1 MRKAVC
7 YSCLTVLWFSITAS
21 LAQSVASSGSSPGG
35 SGAPAV
41 VQVDPVR
48 DGWAVF
54 RDVTLD
60 SLIDLGLTS
69 NPDIRVAVSR
79 VEEARIRV
87 RVAESY
93 LVPSIRSSLNFGT
106 QSLSEYRPVA
116 VPVASERLPRLQL
129 NTLQILPID
138 ASYEVDL
145 FKRIRNTVRVT
156 DLQRQVSESD
166 VRITQLIVASEIAR
180 LYYLIRAND
189 SEQTVVRRNI
199 NLRDSTI
206 SIIRARFQAGLTNE
220 IDAKRAETDL
230 ANIRVLLLGLE
241 RSRTELVNGLSNLCG
256 QNPATFAVAPGRLGT
271 VFPDLPFAAITADQ
285 LRRRPDLL
293 QAEQQTQVADVQ
305 IQVNRSAL
313 YPRINLL
320 GSGGTLTG
328 RIGGLFFPASMT
340 YLLGVN
346 ASVPIFEGKRNQQN
360 VALARQQYR
369 TADAAYQQRFLTAQR
384 EAETALDNLQN
395 TRQQIDAQNIALE
408 SARYTERLNR
418 ELYVKGLT
426 TFLEVLDAQ
435 RTVLDSERQL
445 VILQG
450 QRASYTV
457 ALLKALGG
465 SF

>member
-1 MRKAVC
+1 MRKSAL
-7 YSCLTVLWFSITAS
+7 YGFSFLWLGMTVS
-21 LAQSVASSGSSPGG
+21 LAQSAASSGSTSGG
-35 SGAPAV
+35 SVASASL
-41 VQVDPVR
+41 QTNSVR
-48 DGWAVF
+48 SGWAVF
-54 RDVTLD
+54 RDQALD

-87 RVAESY
+87 RVAESF
-93 LVPSIRSSLNFGT
+93 LAPSIRSSMNFNT

-116 VPVASERLPRLQL
+116 VPVTSERLPRIQL

-166 VRITQLIVASEIAR
+166 VQITQLIVASEVAR

-189 SEQTVVRRNI
+189 SEQAVIRRNI
-199 NLRDSTI
+199 GLRDSTI

-220 IDAKRAETDL
+220 IDAKRAETDI
-230 ANIRVLLLGLE
+230 ANVRVQLLGLE
-241 RSRTELVNGLSNLCG
+241 RSRTELVNGLSGLCG
-256 QNPATFAVAPGRLGT
+256 QNPATFGVSTGRLGT
-271 VFPDLPFAAITADQ
+271 GFPELPFSAISAEQ
-285 LRRRPDLL
+285 LRHRPDLL
-293 QAEQQTQVADVQ
+293 QAEQLSQVANVQ
-305 IQVNRSAL
+305 IQVNRASL
-313 YPRINLL
+313 YPRINLV
-320 GSGGTLTG
+320 GAGGTLTG
-328 RIGGLFFPASMT
+328 RIGNLFFPASMT
-340 YLLGVN
+340 YLLGIN
-346 ASVPIFEGKRNQQN
+346 ASVPLFEGKRNQQN
-360 VALARQQYR
+360 IVLAQQQYK
-369 TADAAYQQRFLTAQR
+369 TADASYQQRMLNAQR
-384 EAETALDNLQN
+384 EAETALDNLQSM
-395 TRQQIDAQNIALE
+395 RPQIDAQNLALE

-426 TFLEVLDAQ
+426 TFLEVLDSQ

-445 VILQG
+445 VLLQS
-450 QRASYTV
+450 QRATYTV

>member
-1 MRKAVC
+1 MRKSVAFPVAFFLL
-7 YSCLTVLWFSITAS
+7 SVTVS
-21 LAQSVASSGSSPGG
+21 LAQSAASAGSSSGGFGPMVS
-35 SGAPAV
+35 
-41 VQVDPVR
+41 VQSNPVR
-48 DGWAVF
+48 SGWAVF
-54 RDVTLD
+54 RDRTLD
-60 SLIDLGLTS
+60 SLIDSGLS
-69 NPDIRVAVSR
+69 NNPDIRVAVSR

-87 RVAESY
+87 RIAESF
-93 LVPSIRSSLNFGT
+93 LSPSIRSSLNLNT

-116 VPVASERLPRLQL
+116 VPVTSERLPRLQL

-166 VRITQLIVASEIAR
+166 MQITQLIVASEIAR

-189 SEQTVVRRNI
+189 SEQAVVRRNI
-199 NLRDSTI
+199 SLRDSTI

-230 ANIRVLLLGLE
+230 ANVRVLLLSLE
-241 RSRTELVNGLSNLCG
+241 RSRTEVVNALSNLCG
-256 QNPATFAVAPGRLGT
+256 QNPATFSLSPGRLEGGL
-271 VFPDLPFAAITADQ
+271 PELPFSAISADQ

-293 QAEQQTQVADVQ
+293 QAEQQMQVASVQ

-328 RIGGLFFPASMT
+328 RIGGLFVPASMT
-340 YLLGVN
+340 YLLGIN
-346 ASVPIFEGKRNQQN
+346 ASIPIFEGKRNQQN
-360 VALARQQYR
+360 IALAQQQYQ
-369 TADAAYQQRFLTAQR
+369 TNDAAYQQRVLIAQR

-395 TRQQIDAQNIALE
+395 TRQQIDAQNTALE

-418 ELYVKGLT
+418 ELYGKGLT

>member
-1 MRKAVC
+1 MRKSILA
-7 YSCLTVLWFSITAS
+7 SFTVLLLSATTL
-21 LAQSVASSGSSPGG
+21 LAQTTASSGGSSGG
-35 SGAPAV
+35 AGVSAAAQSGS
-41 VQVDPVR
+41 VR

-54 RDVTLD
+54 HDPTLD
-60 SLIDLGLTS
+60 SLIDVGLLN
-69 NPDIRVAVSR
+69 NPDIRVAINR

-93 LVPSIRSSLNFGT
+93 LSPSIRSSINFNT

-116 VPVASERLPRLQL
+116 VPVTSEKLPRIQL

-145 FKRIRNTVRVT
+145 FRRIRNTVRMT

-166 VRITQLIVASEIAR
+166 VQITQLVVASEIAR
-180 LYYLIRAND
+180 LYYLIRANE

-199 NLRDSTI
+199 SLRDSTI
-206 SIIRARFQAGLTNE
+206 SIIRARFTAGLTNE
-220 IDAKRAETDL
+220 IDAKRAETDI
-230 ANIRVLLLGLE
+230 ANVRVLLLGLE
-241 RSRTELVNGLSNLCG
+241 RSRTELVNGLANLCG
-256 QNPATFAVAPGRLGT
+256 QNPALFSLSAGRLAT
-271 VFPDLPFAAITADQ
+271 SFPDLPFASISSDQ
-285 LRRRPDLL
+285 LRRRPDIR
-293 QAEQQTQVADVQ
+293 QAEQQTQVANVQ
-305 IQVNRSAL
+305 VQVNRSYL
-313 YPRINLL
+313 YPRVNLQ

-360 VALARQQYR
+360 IGLAQQQYR
-369 TADAAYQQRFLTAQR
+369 TADASYQQRVLNAQR

-395 TRQQIDAQNIALE
+395 TRQQVTAQNIALE

-418 ELYVKGLT
+418 ELFVKGLT

-450 QRASYTV
+450 QQASYTV

>member
-1 MRKAVC
+1 MKKAVL
-7 YSCLTVLWFSITAS
+7 YSFTFLALSVTVS
-21 LAQSVASSGSSPGG
+21 LAQTTASSGSLASSAGTSIAAQPI
-35 SGAPAV
+35 S
-41 VQVDPVR
+41 VR

-54 RDVTLD
+54 QDSTLD
-60 SLIDLGLTS
+60 SLIDTGLTN
-69 NPDIRVAVSR
+69 NPDIRVAVAR

-87 RVAESY
+87 RIAESF
-93 LVPSIRSSLNFGT
+93 LVPSIRSSLNFNT

-166 VRITQLIVASEIAR
+166 VQITQLVVASEIAR

-199 NLRDSTI
+199 VLRDSTI

-241 RSRTELVNGLSNLCG
+241 RGRTELVNGLANLCG
-256 QNPATFAVAPGRLGT
+256 QNPVGFSLSPGRLNTGS
-271 VFPDLPFAAITADQ
+271 PELPFATISDGQ

-293 QAEQQTQVADVQ
+293 QAEQQTQISNVQ

-313 YPRINLL
+313 YPRINLI

-346 ASVPIFEGKRNQQN
+346 ASIPIFEGKRNQQN
-360 VALARQQYR
+360 IGLARQQYR
-369 TADAAYQQRFLTAQR
+369 TADLAYQQRYLTAQR

>member
-1 MRKAVC
+1 MRKSAL
-7 YSCLTVLWFSITAS
+7 YSLMFLMLGSSVAH
-21 LAQSVASSGSSPGG
+21 AQSATSSGSASAGTVA
-35 SGAPAV
+35 SASY
-41 VQVDPVR
+41 QTNTVR

-54 RDVTLD
+54 RDRTLD

-87 RVAESY
+87 RVAESF
-93 LVPSIRSSLNFGT
+93 LSPSVRSSLNFNT
-106 QSLSEYRPVA
+106 QSLSQYRPIA
-116 VPVASERLPRLQL
+116 IPVATDKLPRLQL
-129 NTLQILPID
+129 NSLQVLPID

-156 DLQRQVSESD
+156 DLQRQVTESD
-166 VRITQLIVASEIAR
+166 VQITQLIVASEVAR

-189 SEQTVVRRNI
+189 SEQAVLRRNI
-199 NLRDSTI
+199 GLRDSTI

-220 IDAKRAETDL
+220 IDAKRAETDI
-230 ANIRVLLLGLE
+230 ANVRVQLLGLE
-241 RSRTELVNGLSNLCG
+241 RSRTELVNGLSGLCG
-256 QNPATFAVAPGRLGT
+256 QDPATFYVPVGRLGT
-271 VFPDLPFAAITADQ
+271 GFPELPFTAISADQ
-285 LRRRPDLL
+285 LRRRPDLF
-293 QAEQQTQVADVQ
+293 QAEQQSQVANVQ
-305 IQVNRSAL
+305 ILVNRAAL
-313 YPRINLL
+313 YPRINLV
-320 GSGGTLTG
+320 GAGGTLTG
-328 RIGGLFFPASMT
+328 RIGTLFFPASMT

-360 VALARQQYR
+360 IRLAQQQFK
-369 TADAAYQQRFLTAQR
+369 TADASYQQRMLVAQR
-384 EAETALDNLQN
+384 EAETALDNLQSM
-395 TRQQIDAQNIALE
+395 RAQIDAQNLALE

-418 ELYVKGLT
+418 ELYTKGLT
-426 TFLEVLDAQ
+426 TFLEVLDSQ

-445 VILQG
+445 VLLQG